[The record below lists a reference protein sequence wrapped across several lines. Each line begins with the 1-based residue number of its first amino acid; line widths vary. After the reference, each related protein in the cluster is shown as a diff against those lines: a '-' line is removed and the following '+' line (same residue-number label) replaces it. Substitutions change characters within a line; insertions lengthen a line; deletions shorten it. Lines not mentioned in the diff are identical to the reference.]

1 MSAGPDSRV
10 GADQPD
16 RFDRVP
22 SNAVAV
28 FAARVVAAIATTA
41 LVAIAAHRLDTG
53 DFGLVVSTM
62 AAGFIVNTVITFGT
76 DTLITRSVAADDAD
90 AGELTRASLRLQLL
104 AAIVVAGA
112 GVVGVALG
120 APAVVAIEA
129 LSMVPLAIVTVASA
143 VVRGVERM
151 HHLFAASTA
160 GALISLLVLLVG
172 FSIDVDPVVP
182 IGARA
187 IGNAVA
193 AVVIW
198 RAAARYV
205 DWTGARLAVGSLA
218 RRAAP
223 FAAMVVLA
231 ALGTQ
236 AGVLLVEFLGDEP
249 TGGYGAALRL
259 FEAARMVPAA
269 VVAAFFPAMVG
280 GLHHS
285 PRFPRWRSALAGY
298 TVVATA
304 ALLIAAGVID
314 RWVFDSQPSGPT
326 LIRIVALALPL
337 TVARLLLSFEAIADD
352 RENVVVASAAV
363 GTIVVLVVGAAL
375 ASSLGAAAVAAAQVA
390 GVGAAVTVL
399 VLARGRSATT
409 EQAA

>member
-10 GADQPD
+10 GAQQPD

-22 SNAVAV
+22 SNALAV
-28 FAARVVAAIATTA
+28 FTARVVAAIALTA
-41 LVAIAAHRLDTG
+41 LVAIAAHQLDTA

-76 DTLITRSVAADDAD
+76 DTLITRSVAAGDSDA
-90 AGELTRASLRLQLL
+90 AELTRASLRLQLT
-104 AAIVVAGA
+104 AATVVATA
-112 GVVGVALG
+112 GVITFAAG

-129 LSMVPLAIVTVASA
+129 LTMLPLAVVTVASA
-143 VVRGVERM
+143 VIRGVERM
-151 HHLFAASTA
+151 HHLFTASTA
-160 GALISLLVLLVG
+160 GALVSLVVVLVG
-172 FSIDVDPVVP
+172 FSIEVNPVVP

-187 IGNAVA
+187 IGNVVV

-198 RAAARYV
+198 RAAARHF
-205 DWTGARLAVGSLA
+205 DWRGGRLALAPLA

-231 ALGTQ
+231 AIGTQ

-280 GLHHS
+280 GLHRS
-285 PRFPRWRSALAGY
+285 PRFPRWRSGLVGY
-298 TVVATA
+298 TIAATI
-304 ALLIAAGVID
+304 ALLIAAGLID
-314 RWVFDSQPSGPT
+314 RWIFDSQPSGPT
-326 LIRIVALALPL
+326 LSRIVALALPL
-337 TVARLLLSFEAIADD
+337 TVARLLLSFEAIADK
-352 RENVVVASAAV
+352 RENIVVASAAA
-363 GTIVVLVVGAAL
+363 GTIVLLAVGAAL
-375 ASSLGAAAVAAAQVA
+375 VSSLGATAVAAAQVA
-390 GVGAAVTVL
+390 GVAAAVAVL
-399 VLARGRSATT
+399 VVARARSATK
-409 EQAA
+409 EPAA